1 MNNFLLVLLRMLR
14 REKLYAAIN
23 IAGLSL
29 GVACCLILG
38 LFLHSELTY
47 DHHYPK
53 YRNIYRLVN
62 EFTTGGAN
70 DKFAVTSRVI
80 GPMLKAEYPADV
92 LAYVRFQQNANRG
105 GVAIRH
111 GDDVFYWEHSYFVSP
126 NVFELFPPKV
136 IYGDPKTALQEQG
149 NIAVSE
155 TFARKYFGNANPM
168 GETIVTD
175 GGVAQKINLVF
186 ADQPENTHLK
196 YDILWSENLPFL
208 RDSDNP
214 SQRRQQLF
222 GIGNITYLLMAPGF
236 KPSDWK
242 RINDDFWKKNMEEIG
257 KAFKAEWHSW
267 LQPLADVHLQT
278 EVQDNLPTG
287 NRIYLYGCAAVAL
300 FILLVAC
307 INYMNLAT
315 ARATRRARSVG
326 IRKILG
332 ASRASLAI
340 QFLAEAVLFSL
351 ISMVLGVVIVEV
363 VLTLT
368 PINSLMGNQVQFDLL
383 KEPTLGLWLVALSVA
398 MGLLAGAYPAFY
410 LSSWA
415 PLTALTGKQTG
426 GKASLRLREALVLL
440 QFTIS
445 AAVIACTLLMG
456 AQMRYVANRSLGFE
470 KEHRLIVTMRG
481 APTID
486 KHDTIKSELL
496 KDSHILGV
504 AIAAAPPADA
514 GTPVNL
520 AQVEQEDGKTEPTQ
534 LNNFPIGEGYVE
546 VMGIKILQGRDLSK
560 RLLTDVGTNVL
571 VNEAMVRKM
580 GWTNPLGKRMVVRGE
595 AGRVIGV
602 MRDFNFKSLHTKIE
616 PLAVYPLN
624 MDLSGMPDI
633 NKPFIQNYLVIKIS
647 SEDISGTLG
656 KIERVMADAD
666 AKHPF
671 EYTFLDDALDKL
683 YKSENQLLKLIA
695 IFAAIC
701 IFIACLGLFGLASFT
716 TEMRTREIGTR
727 KVLGATTWQI
737 IGLLARPIMVLV
749 LVASVLAA
757 VISFFAIDEWLS
769 TFAYKAGINPLIFLV
784 AAIVAAVVA
793 FVTVAAQSWR
803 TASADPVNAL
813 RHV

>member
-38 LFLHSELTY
+38 LFLRSELTY
-47 DHHYPK
+47 DQHYPK
-53 YRNIYRLVN
+53 YKNIYRVVN

-70 DKFAVTSRVI
+70 DKFAVTSRVL
-80 GPMLKAEYPADV
+80 GPMLKAAYPADV
-92 LAYVRFQQNANRG
+92 LDYVRFQSNSNRG

-111 GDDVFYWEHSYFVSP
+111 GDDVFYWENSYFVSS
-126 NVFELFPPKV
+126 NVFELFPVKV
-136 IYGDPKTALQEQG
+136 IYGDPKTALKEQG
-149 NIAVSE
+149 TIAVSE
-155 TFARKYFGNANPM
+155 TFAHKYFGNANPM
-168 GETIVTD
+168 GETITTD

-186 ADQPENTHLK
+186 ADQPQNTHLK
-196 YDILWSENLPFL
+196 YDILWSDNLPFL

-222 GIGNITYLLMAPGF
+222 GIGIYTYLLMAPGF
-236 KPSDWK
+236 KPSDWA
-242 RINDDFWKKNMEEIG
+242 RINDDFWKRNMEEIG
-257 KAFKAEWHSW
+257 KQFKAEWHSW

-278 EVQDNLPTG
+278 EVQDGLPTG

-351 ISMVLGVVIVEV
+351 IAMVLGVVIVEV

-368 PINSLMGNQVQFDLL
+368 PINSLMGQQVKFDLL
-383 KEPTLGLWLVALSVA
+383 KEPTLAAWLVALSMA

-415 PLTALTGKQTG
+415 PLTALTGKQTA

-445 AAVIACTLLMG
+445 AAVIASTLLMG
-456 AQMRYVANRSLGFE
+456 AQMRYVANKSLGFE
-470 KEHRLIVTMRG
+470 KEHRVVVTMRG
-481 APTID
+481 ATTID

-504 AIAAAPPADA
+504 AIAAAAPAES

-520 AQVEQEDGKTEPTQ
+520 AQVELEDGKTEPTQ
-534 LNNFPIGEGYVE
+534 LNNIPIGEGFVE
-546 VMGIKILQGRDLSK
+546 VMGIKVLQGRDLSK

-571 VNEAMVRKM
+571 VNEALVRKL
-580 GWTNPLGKRMVVRGE
+580 GWTNPLGKRVTVRGE
-595 AGRVIGV
+595 SGRVIGV
-602 MRDFNFKSLHTKIE
+602 VQDFNFKSLHTKIE

-633 NKPFIQNYLVIKIS
+633 NKPFIQNYLIIKIS
-647 SEDISGTLG
+647 SADISGTLG
-656 KIERVMADAD
+656 KIERVMAEAD

-671 EYTFLDDALDKL
+671 EYTFLDESLDKL

-749 LVASVLAA
+749 LIASVLAA
-757 VISFFAIDEWLS
+757 VIAFFAIDEWLS
-769 TFAYKAGINPLIFLV
+769 TFAYRAGINPVIFV
-784 AAIVAAVVA
+784 VSAIVAAVVA
-793 FVTVAAQSWR
+793 FITVAAQSYR

-813 RHV
+813 RYV

>member
-1 MNNFLLVLLRMLR
+1 MNNFMLVLLRMLR

-29 GVACCLILG
+29 GVACCLVLG

-47 DHHYPK
+47 DQHYPK

-70 DKFAVTSRVI
+70 DKFAYSSRVI
-80 GPMLKAEYPADV
+80 GPMLKADYPADV
-92 LAYVRFQQNANRG
+92 LDYVRFQGNANRG
-105 GVAIRH
+105 GVAVRH
-111 GDDVFYWEHSYFVSP
+111 GDDVYYWENSYFVSD
-126 NVFELFPPKV
+126 NVFELFPVKV
-136 IYGDPKTALQEQG
+136 IYGDAKTALKEQG
-149 NIAVSE
+149 SIAISE
-155 TFARKYFGNANPM
+155 TFAHKYFGNANPM
-168 GETIVTD
+168 GETITTD
-175 GGVAQKINLVF
+175 GGVPQKITLVF
-186 ADQPENTHLK
+186 ADQPQNTHLK
-196 YDILWSENLPFL
+196 YDILWSENINFL

-236 KPSDWK
+236 KPADWA
-242 RINDDFWKKNMEEIG
+242 RINDDFWKRNMEEIG
-257 KAFKAEWHSW
+257 KAYKAEWHSW
-267 LQPLADVHLQT
+267 LQPLANVHLQT

-351 ISMVLGVVIVEV
+351 IAMVLGVVIVEV

-383 KEPTLGLWLVALSVA
+383 KEPMLAVWLIALSVA
-398 MGLLAGAYPAFY
+398 MGLLSGAYPAFY

-415 PLTALTGKQTG
+415 PLTALTGKQTA
-426 GKASLRLREALVLL
+426 GKANLRLREALVLL

-445 AAVIACTLLMG
+445 AAVIASTLLMG
-456 AQMRYVANRSLGFE
+456 AQMRYVANKSLGFE

-481 APTID
+481 VPTID
-486 KHDTIKSELL
+486 KHDTIKTELL

-504 AIAAAPPADA
+504 AIAAVSPADV

-520 AQVEQEDGKTEPTQ
+520 AQVEQEDGKIEPTQ
-534 LNNFPIGEGYVE
+534 LNNFPIGEGFVE
-546 VMGIKILQGRDLSK
+546 VMGLKLLQGRDLSK

-571 VNEAMVRKM
+571 VNEALVRKM
-580 GWTNPLGKRMVVRGE
+580 GWTNPLGKQMTVRGE
-595 AGRVIGV
+595 SGRVIGV
-602 MRDFNFKSLHTKIE
+602 VQDFNFKSLHTRIE

-624 MDLSGMPDI
+624 MDLSRIPDI
-633 NKPFIQNYLVIKIS
+633 SKPFLQNYLVIKIS

-737 IGLLARPIMVLV
+737 ISLLARPIMVLV
-749 LVASVLAA
+749 LIASVLAA

-769 TFAYKAGINPLIFLV
+769 TFAYKAGINPVIFLV

-793 FVTVAAQSWR
+793 FITVAAQSYR